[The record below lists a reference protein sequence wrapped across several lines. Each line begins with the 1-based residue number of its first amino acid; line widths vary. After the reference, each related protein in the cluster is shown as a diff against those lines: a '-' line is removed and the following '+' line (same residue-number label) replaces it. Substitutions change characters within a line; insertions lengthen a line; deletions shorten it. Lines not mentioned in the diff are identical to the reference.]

1 MKNRFVKIG
10 LSIVLVSGVVTSC
23 NRLLDANDPNNITEG
38 KALSSLSGLEK
49 INRGF
54 YPVLPTVQYIPT
66 LSQITDE
73 LVINVEDNLGG
84 GVQYYTWEYAPGT
97 SIDNQVT
104 SVIFQNFYN
113 SIRRTNL
120 TIANIDNISA
130 TTADEISKKNL
141 LKAEALGMRAYLHY
155 QILQIFSPKYD
166 ANALGCAYVTSL
178 DERALPSRDNMRDS
192 YQKVLQDLDAALAI
206 FPSTDNNNTRMNKS
220 AIEALKAKVYLEIGE
235 YANAVTYATTV
246 LGKYELTT
254 AANYPNVW
262 ADTNDYKEV
271 IFKQANV
278 ASSGGSVGAEFVNSL
293 KSVQFNASSTLYTKY
308 ESTDVRKSLFQ
319 ENFTVGTRNKGT
331 ISLKYLK
338 PGIDNVKPWGRADVK
353 LIRTAEILLVRAEA
367 YARQGNLSAAFT
379 DYKKLRDARNA
390 GVSSSFVSQ
399 SAALDAIFD
408 ERSRELAY
416 EGFRLSDIKRF
427 GKTIVRNA
435 ADSRVN
441 YTTLSLTDVY
451 KYTLPIPQVERFA
464 NPNLQQNS
472 GY

>member
-10 LSIVLVSGVVTSC
+10 LSIVLISGAVASC
-23 NRLLDANDPNNITEG
+23 NRLLDANDPNSITEG
-38 KALSSLSGLEK
+38 KVLSSLSGLEK
-49 INRGF
+49 VNRGF
-54 YPVLPTVQYIPT
+54 YPILPTVQYIPT

-97 SIDNQVT
+97 SIDSQVT

-130 TTADEISKKNL
+130 TTVDEISKKNL

-178 DERALPSRDNMRDS
+178 DERVLPSRDNMRDS
-192 YQKVLQDLDAALAI
+192 YQKVLQDLNAALAI
-206 FPSTDNNNTRMNKS
+206 FPSTDNNTRINKS

-235 YANAVTYATTV
+235 YANAVTHATTV
-246 LGKYELTT
+246 LNKYELTT

-278 ASSGGSVGAEFVNSL
+278 ASSGGSVGEEFVNSS
-293 KSVQFNASSTLYTKY
+293 KSVQFNASSTLYSKY
-308 ESTDVRKSLFQ
+308 ESTDVRKTLFQ
-319 ENFTVGTRNKGT
+319 ENFTVDSKNKGT

-338 PGIDNVKPWGRADVK
+338 PGIDNVKRWGRADVK

-367 YARQGNLSAAFT
+367 YARQGNLSAAFN

-390 GVSSSFVSQ
+390 GTSSSFASQ
-399 SAALDAIFD
+399 SAALDAIFE
-408 ERSRELAY
+408 ERGRELAY

-435 ADSRVN
+435 ADSRTN

-464 NPNLQQNS
+464 NPNLQQNV

>member
-23 NRLLDANDPNNITEG
+23 NRLLDANDPNNMTEG
-38 KALSSLSGLEK
+38 KVLSSLSGLEK
-49 INRGF
+49 VNRGF

-73 LVINVEDNLGG
+73 LVINTEDNLGG
-84 GVQYYTWEYAPGT
+84 GVQYYTWEYSPGT

-220 AIEALKAKVYLEIGE
+220 AIEALKAKVYLEI
-235 YANAVTYATTV
+235 A
-246 LGKYELTT
+246 
-254 AANYPNVW
+254 
-262 ADTNDYKEV
+262 
-271 IFKQANV
+271 
-278 ASSGGSVGAEFVNSL
+278 
-293 KSVQFNASSTLYTKY
+293 KSQLS
-308 ESTDVRKSLFQ
+308 D
-319 ENFTVGTRNKGT
+319 
-331 ISLKYLK
+331 
-338 PGIDNVKPWGRADVK
+338 D
-353 LIRTAEILLVRAEA
+353 EIA
-367 YARQGNLSAAFT
+367 
-379 DYKKLRDARNA
+379 
-390 GVSSSFVSQ
+390 
-399 SAALDAIFD
+399 
-408 ERSRELAY
+408 RELKISKEKA
-416 EGFRLSDIKRF
+416 GRK
-427 GKTIVRNA
+427 
-435 ADSRVN
+435 
-441 YTTLSLTDVY
+441 
-451 KYTLPIPQVERFA
+451 
-464 NPNLQQNS
+464 
-472 GY
+472 